1 MKNTLVLVTDFGGFK
16 AFRLENDQPH
26 SSPRLELLEEYEDAG
41 AHRRVVEEVTDQ
53 AGRFRRKIGRRGGAA
68 MSDGEQHNM
77 ALEKRKRGVRKL
89 AGRIDSLMQD
99 PAVDQCFLAAS
110 REIMNPLLQE
120 LSPDSRSKIGMNI
133 PADLTKVS
141 KAELLNKFRVRAS

>member
-16 AFRLENDQPH
+16 AYRLENDQPL
-26 SSPRLELLEEYEDAG
+26 SSPRLELLEEYKATEAN
-41 AHRRVVEEVTDQ
+41 RKLVERVSDLS
-53 AGRFRRKIGRRGGAA
+53 GRFPRRTGARSGGA
-68 MSDGEQHNM
+68 MSDGERHNI
-77 ALEKRKRGVRKL
+77 ALENRKRGVRNL

-99 PAVDQCFLAAS
+99 PEIEQCFLAAS

-133 PADLTKVS
+133 PADLMKASKV
-141 KAELLNKFRVRAS
+141 ELLKQFRV